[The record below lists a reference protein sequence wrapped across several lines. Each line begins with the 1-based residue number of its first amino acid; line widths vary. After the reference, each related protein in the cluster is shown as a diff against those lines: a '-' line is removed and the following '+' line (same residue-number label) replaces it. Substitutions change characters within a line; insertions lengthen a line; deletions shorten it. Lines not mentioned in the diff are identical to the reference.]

1 MFEQIKQLMIKQ
13 LKLKDVEVLPTSKIK
28 DDLGADSLD
37 TLQMLMALEDTY
49 GITVPDEALPTFVTV
64 GDVVSYLEKEVK
76 Q

>member
-49 GITVPDEALPTFVTV
+49 GITVPDEVLPTFVTV

>member
-1 MFEQIKQLMIKQ
+1 MIKQ

-37 TLQMLMALEDTY
+37 TLQMLMALEDTFDM
-49 GITVPDEALPTFVTV
+49 TVPDEVLSTFVTV
-64 GDVVSYLEKEVK
+64 GDVVAYLEKEVK